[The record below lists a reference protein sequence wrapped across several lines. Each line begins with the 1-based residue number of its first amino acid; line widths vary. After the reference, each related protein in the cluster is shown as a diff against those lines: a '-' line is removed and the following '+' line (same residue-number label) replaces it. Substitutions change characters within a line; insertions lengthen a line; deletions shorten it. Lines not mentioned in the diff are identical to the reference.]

1 MKSNCEFRNNGCW
14 VRPCRHPKEFCGL
27 YHLTQQYNEV
37 YQQDLCPTEVIIKKL
52 ENHHYS
58 DLEEAVIVKAL
69 GLEVLE
75 R

>member
-1 MKSNCEFRNNGCW
+1 MK
-14 VRPCRHPKEFCGL
+14 V
-27 YHLTQQYNEV
+27 
-37 YQQDLCPTEVIIKKL
+37 